1 LGRGSGPI
9 AFRGKGLLVTVEKIP
24 KLRAVIQRD
33 AFAHLEVSTMAGI
46 AETFTNSLSFA
57 ASERPDTVMY

>member
-1 LGRGSGPI
+1 
-9 AFRGKGLLVTVEKIP
+9 
-24 KLRAVIQRD
+24 
-33 AFAHLEVSTMAGI
+33 MAGI

>member
-1 LGRGSGPI
+1 M
-9 AFRGKGLLVTVEKIP
+9 VEKIP